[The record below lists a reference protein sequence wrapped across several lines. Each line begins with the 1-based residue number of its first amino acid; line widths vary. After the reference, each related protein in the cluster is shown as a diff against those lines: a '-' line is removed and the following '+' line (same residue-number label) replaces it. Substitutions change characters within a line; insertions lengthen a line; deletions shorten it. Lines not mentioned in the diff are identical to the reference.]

1 MEKEE
6 HDQDSVVP
14 AKRQK
19 LQESLDPMQ
28 FIHSD
33 VLDLIFQH
41 FKNDDVLACSLVSPL
56 WFETTEKSVKCM
68 EKLHLKLVVPYDKE
82 EALKCNTVSSDL
94 ISKRNYQNVYLHN
107 FQNILPEVVKI
118 VSGGNFKKVFIS
130 TRKFESRKDFQNI
143 MQLIEATVE
152 NLSISLTSL
161 MDLTDEGE
169 AVNFSFPRLKN
180 LDLTRCHGLLMKE
193 IAKKCKNLSILKIDL
208 DHITWRK
215 QRTYLKKILTNNSQ
229 LEKLT
234 LWRCNA
240 SFAFQLESVRK
251 YRFRL
256 KTFIY
261 KNSAVGSPTDEDE
274 NCLYDFLESQADS
287 IETLRLEEW
296 FGVEVLKL
304 IFRMPKLREL
314 TIDMYYA
321 ESTIDWENLKMSRSS
336 SITKFHIDSY
346 RSRFKVRVFNAL
358 FDAMPNLKFLT
369 TDYLDNDSLKSI
381 GLRCQML
388 EELEV
393 QELRANQID
402 DPLYLPRIKRL
413 HCEDRIRMKTKQR
426 INRKPLDERSA
437 FEQLVLTAQPYFV
450 TR

>member
-1 MEKEE
+1 MEGTSGECSLGE
-6 HDQDSVVP
+6 

-19 LQESLDPMQ
+19 LETPADPME

-41 FKNDDVLACSLVSPL
+41 FKNDDVLACSAVSPL
-56 WFETTEKSVKCM
+56 WFDVTERSVKCM

-82 EALKCNTVSSDL
+82 EAAKCSTVSQDL
-94 ISKRNYQNVYLHN
+94 KSKRNYQNIYLHN
-107 FQNILPEVVKI
+107 FQNILPEVI
-118 VSGGNFKKVFIS
+118 NIISGGNFKKVFIS
-130 TRKFESRKDFQNI
+130 TRKLETRKDLQTI
-143 MQLIEATVE
+143 MKLIEKTVE

-161 MDLTDEGE
+161 VDLNDEGE
-169 AVNFSFPRLKN
+169 AVNFSFPCLKN

-193 IAKKCKNLSILKIDL
+193 IAEDCKNLSILKIDL
-208 DHITWRK
+208 DHATWRK
-215 QRTYLKKILTNNSQ
+215 HKELLKKILTNNSQ

-234 LWRCNA
+234 LWRCSA
-240 SFAFQLESVRK
+240 RFAFQLESVRG

-256 KTFIY
+256 KNFVY
-261 KNSAVGSPTDEDE
+261 KNSAVGSPSDEDE

-314 TIDMYYA
+314 TIDMYQA
-321 ESTIDWENLKMSRSS
+321 ETTIDWENLKMSQSS

-346 RSRFKVRVFNAL
+346 RSKAKIRIFNAL
-358 FDAMPNLKFLT
+358 FDSMPNLKFLT
-369 TDYLDNDSLKSI
+369 TDYLDNDSLLSI
-381 GLRCQML
+381 GLRCHKL
-388 EELEV
+388 EELEI
-393 QELRANQID
+393 QELRAKEID
-402 DPLYLPRIKRL
+402 NPLFFPHLKRF

-426 INRKPLDERSA
+426 INKKPIAARSP

-450 TR
+450 TK